1 MQFNSSRRQN
11 EAGKNIRKYKKSEQ
25 AWKKWAQDG
34 WQKKRKKNRPRSIT
48 SPLSLIIAASPK
60 QPKQTKSGLMYF
72 PVTTACWEPNN
83 CSQRNGILK
92 NTVGKYA
99 SAWQRA
105 VWALPLSHLASHL
118 FSFTFHLFI
127 SKVKRD
133 GTLRMSKCASH
144 SRTFFLALSSSG
156 FLFAFTF
163 PFLQFCKHSLQLT
176 NGKMIATYFLMSSLN
191 NLEYH
196 KNVA

>member
-1 MQFNSSRRQN
+1 MQFNSNRRQN
-11 EAGKNIRKYKKSEQ
+11 GAGENIGEYKKSKL
-25 AWKKWAQDG
+25 AGKKWAPDG
-34 WQKKRKKNRPRSIT
+34 WQKKKKNRPCSIT

-105 VWALPLSHLASHL
+105 VWALPLAHLSSHL
-118 FSFTFHLFI
+118 FSFTFPSVY

-144 SRTFFLALSSSG
+144 SRTFFLAFSSSV

-163 PFLQFCKHSLQLT
+163 SIWAILQTFIITDKWQNDCYFFLDVLIK
-176 NGKMIATYFLMSSLN
+176 
-191 NLEYH
+191 
-196 KNVA
+196 

>member
-11 EAGKNIRKYKKSEQ
+11 EAGKNIVKVQKGRVS
-25 AWKKWAQDG
+25 WRKWAQDG
-34 WQKKRKKNRPRSIT
+34 CQKKKKNRPCSIT

-72 PVTTACWEPNN
+72 PVTTARWEPNN

-105 VWALPLSHLASHL
+105 VWALPLSHLSAHL

-127 SKVKRD
+127 SKVK
-133 GTLRMSKCASH
+133 SKMCFPQSH
-144 SRTFFLALSSSG
+144 ILSG
-156 FLFAFTF
+156 FLLIWAHLCFYLLLRFHF
-163 PFLQFCKHSLQLT
+163 CNFDKWENDCHFFLDVLIK
-176 NGKMIATYFLMSSLN
+176 
-191 NLEYH
+191 
-196 KNVA
+196 